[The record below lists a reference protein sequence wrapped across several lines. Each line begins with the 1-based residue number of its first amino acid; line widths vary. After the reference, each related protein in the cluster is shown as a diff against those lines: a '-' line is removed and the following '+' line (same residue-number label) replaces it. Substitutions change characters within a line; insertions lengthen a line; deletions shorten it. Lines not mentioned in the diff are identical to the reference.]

1 MHVHV
6 FTHGEIQQVDQAVGM
21 VSHTAGTHWS
31 CTWAEHTPG
40 APVACCAGGICMQVA
55 LDGSR
60 PHTAAS
66 MRSIDAGM
74 SGALEAFDYLPE
86 SPLGE
91 PPFEGGNPETR
102 KLNICSASKKGSRG
116 GRTACVFS

>member
-1 MHVHV
+1 MPVHV
-6 FTHGEIQQVDQAVGM
+6 SVRPKQQSTKPLSC
-21 VSHTAGTHWS
+21 VSHSRNTPELRLGETH
-31 CTWAEHTPG
+31 
-40 APVACCAGGICMQVA
+40 PVRLRPAVLVACMQVA

-66 MRSIDAGM
+66 MRRIDAGM

-91 PPFEGGNPETR
+91 PPFEENFTSFFR
-102 KLNICSASKKGSRG
+102 NKLKIFCL
-116 GRTACVFS
+116 